1 LIDPKGDFYLY
12 TFYKGRMT
20 VVTYV
25 RASEVL
31 HDERIRSSAPDG
43 SLRPRS
49 IDIMSASRK
58 RALIYQDSTAS
69 LAPGSCVKHPGIDT
83 DIALR
88 GLQLQARLDRRLGMR
103 IDRSCLELIH

>member
-1 LIDPKGDFYLY
+1 
-12 TFYKGRMT
+12 MT

-31 HDERIRSSAPDG
+31 HDERVRSSAPDG
-43 SLRPRS
+43 SLRPRSPRS

-58 RALIYQDSTAS
+58 RALIYQNSTAS
-69 LAPGSCVKHPGIDT
+69 LASGSCVKYPGMDR

-103 IDRSCLELIH
+103 NDGSCLELIH